1 MTDKKALE
9 LALKHRDKLMQLAE
23 IIHSESILFGVAA
36 IDSIINNYQQP
47 TKPKKNAKQSTTT
60 ARRSNANLR
69 SK

>member
-9 LALKHRDKLMQLAE
+9 LALKHREKLMQLAK
-23 IIHSESILFGVAA
+23 IIPSESILFGVAA
-36 IDSIINNYQQP
+36 IDSIINNYQS

-60 ARRSNANLR
+60 TRRSNGSLR

>member
-36 IDSIINNYQQP
+36 IDSIINNYQP
-47 TKPKKNAKQSTTT
+47 NKPKKNAKQSTTT
-60 ARRSNANLR
+60 TRRSNGNLR

>member
-9 LALKHRDKLMQLAE
+9 LALKHRAKLMQLAE

-36 IDSIINNYQQP
+36 IDSIINNYQSI
-47 TKPKKNAKQSTTT
+47 KPKKNAKQSTTT
-60 ARRSNANLR
+60 ARRSNGSLR